1 MSRPLDKF
9 IAALRAE
16 PSTADVADMLA
27 DAHAALEAEADENG
41 EAVEFLDAMKWIAKQ
56 PVSLMARLDAMT
68 ELASLRGKVK
78 VTLKR
83 RGDRIRVEALR
94 T

>member
-1 MSRPLDKF
+1 MSHPLDKF
-9 IAALRAE
+9 IAELRAE
-16 PSTADVADMLA
+16 LSTADVADMLA
-27 DAHAALEAEADENG
+27 DVHAALEAEADENG
-41 EAVEFLDAMKWIAKQ
+41 DACEFLDGVKWIAKQ

-68 ELASLRGKVK
+68 ELTSLRGKVK

-83 RGDRIRVEALR
+83 RGDRIRVEALQ